1 MSWLKKVFVIFTVAI
16 VLATV
21 TNVFLGGANATVQ
34 EPDDSLTQDKNTN
47 VNTDTN
53 TNINADTNT
62 NANTNVDNNTTENA
76 VKENTTTTDNNTN
89 VENGVVADT
98 NTNTNTNS
106 NATNTATN
114 TNAKN
119 EFDWSQVRN
128 TLPKTGSN
136 YPLKNSLIAVMFVAA
151 AVLGFV
157 CMYNK
162 KVGMTDET
170 KR

>member
-1 MSWLKKVFVIFTVAI
+1 MSGLKKVFVIFTVAI

-21 TNVFLGGANATVQ
+21 TNVFLGGANATVE
-34 EPDDSLTQDKNTN
+34 EPNASVTPDTNTN

-53 TNINADTNT
+53 TNTNT
-62 NANTNVDNNTTENA
+62 DANTNVDNNTTTENT
-76 VKENTTTTDNNTN
+76 VQENTTTEDNNTS
-89 VENGVVADT
+89 VENSVVTDT
-98 NTNTNTNS
+98 NTNTNSET
-106 NATNTATN
+106 ANTA

-136 YPLKNSLIAVMFVAA
+136 YPLKNALIAVIFVAA

>member
-1 MSWLKKVFVIFTVAI
+1 MSGLKKVFVIFTVAI

-21 TNVFLGGANATVQ
+21 TNVFLGGANATVE
-34 EPDDSLTQDKNTN
+34 EPNASVTPDTNTD

-53 TNINADTNT
+53 TD
-62 NANTNVDNNTTENA
+62 ANTNVDNNTTTENT
-76 VKENTTTTDNNTN
+76 VQENTTTEDNNTS
-89 VENGVVADT
+89 VENSAVADT
-98 NTNTNTNS
+98 NTNTNSET
-106 NATNTATN
+106 ANTATN

-136 YPLKNSLIAVMFVAA
+136 YPLKNALIAVIFVAA

>member
-1 MSWLKKVFVIFTVAI
+1 MSGLKKVFVIFTVAI

-34 EPDDSLTQDKNTN
+34 DPNDSLAPGMNTDVNTN
-47 VNTDTN
+47 TNSDTN
-53 TNINADTNT
+53 TD
-62 NANTNVDNNTTENA
+62 ANTNVDNNTATEN
-76 VKENTTTTDNNTN
+76 VVQENTITDNNTN
-89 VENGVVADT
+89 TENSAIADT

-136 YPLKNSLIAVMFVAA
+136 YPLKNALIAVMFVAA

>member
-1 MSWLKKVFVIFTVAI
+1 MSGLKKVFVIFTVAI

-21 TNVFLGGANATVQ
+21 TNVFLGGANATV
-34 EPDDSLTQDKNTN
+34 EDPNTSVTPDTNTDVNTN
-47 VNTDTN
+47 TNTNTDTN
-53 TNINADTNT
+53 TA
-62 NANTNVDNNTTENA
+62 ANTNVDNNTTTENT
-76 VKENTTTTDNNTN
+76 VQENTTTEDNNTN
-89 VENGVVADT
+89 VENSVIADT
-98 NTNTNTNS
+98 NTNTNSET
-106 NATNTATN
+106 ANTATN

-136 YPLKNSLIAVMFVAA
+136 YPLKNALIAVMFVAA

>member
-1 MSWLKKVFVIFTVAI
+1 MNEEMEPTKEQKAQQAGHDVADTVARAA
-16 VLATV
+16 ATYY
-21 TNVFLGGANATVQ
+21 GGAVGNKLYNAELNTQFVQ
-34 EPDDSLTQDKNTN
+34 NRLNAAGDKLSKNPILKNQQVQNVISNNKPLLDQTANTMGN
-47 VNTDTN
+47 NISTDT
-53 TNINADTNT
+53 IS
-62 NANTNVDNNTTENA
+62 
-76 VKENTTTTDNNTN
+76 NNTN
-89 VENGVVADT
+89 SETA
-98 NTNTNTNS
+98 
-106 NATNTATN
+106 NTA

-136 YPLKNSLIAVMFVAA
+136 YPLKNALIAVIFVAA